1 MHSLQIRQ
9 EGEGGPE
16 RDSERQNLDF
26 TQAAGEE
33 CGFRWCQALLGS
45 LGWEHSSGVMGRS
58 AEPGLMGKVTESGL
72 AWPLR
77 FSATTLMSFF
87 GSLACTGWA
96 SWASGMGQEPT
107 PA

>member
-1 MHSLQIRQ
+1 
-9 EGEGGPE
+9 
-16 RDSERQNLDF
+16 
-26 TQAAGEE
+26 
-33 CGFRWCQALLGS
+33 
-45 LGWEHSSGVMGRS
+45 MGRS
-58 AEPGLMGKVTESGL
+58 AEPGLMGKTTEPGL

-96 SWASGMGQEPT
+96 SWASGLAQEPT